1 VKALGEYG
9 IRVVGVTNTP
19 PILEDEAVQQLG
31 LPSFMSKGRVL
42 DRQSTTLKFRVEDV
56 VKVIVTKTEETAAN
70 EMINPEVYNTPASD
84 DNVSHVTIELEHNDA
99 PLNGASTW
107 ADKSGD
113 DATSTLPTPEGGTHG
128 ERDAPLNGPTTLPDK
143 SDDKDDD
150 ATSVFPTPEGGT
162 HVYHGSV
169 RSGQQVAA
177 KQNQSLIIIGSV
189 NSGGEVLSDRD
200 IFVFGKLRG
209 RALAGLASANGS
221 ARIFST
227 SFDPELIC
235 IGDTFTTVDAVTEL
249 GLHRPGEAAMVS
261 LDSRRELAFEH
272 IPL

>member
-1 VKALGEYG
+1 
-9 IRVVGVTNTP
+9 VGVTNAP
-19 PILEDEAVQQLG
+19 PVVEKEAIQQLG

-42 DRQSTTLKFRVEDV
+42 DRQSTRFHLEDV
-56 VKVIVTKTEETAAN
+56 VKMILAKAEGTAGNETA
-70 EMINPEVYNTPASD
+70 NPEIDFESASD
-84 DNVSHVTIELEHNDA
+84 SNPYSVITEVEHTPSGNE
-99 PLNGASTW
+99 PVNGAAALA
-107 ADKSGD
+107 ADSAANDDTISSLPILEGD
-113 DATSTLPTPEGGTHG
+113 TPPWVE
-128 ERDAPLNGPTTLPDK
+128 DK
-143 SDDKDDD
+143 SDDDDKDDN
-150 ATSVFPTPEGGT
+150 TMSSLPTPDGGT

-209 RALAGLASANGS
+209 RALAGLACANTS

-235 IGDTFTTVDAVTEL
+235 IGDQFTTVDAVTEL

-261 LDSRRELAFEH
+261 LNSCRELVFEH